1 MRADRRVGAAETC
14 LDQAGGRTQ
23 ITPLWRAMP
32 HHVPLK
38 ATGLLVG
45 CHRGKCLAG
54 AMELMEMSG

>member
-14 LDQAGGRTQ
+14 LGQAGGRTQ

-38 ATGLLVG
+38 ATGLLVT
-45 CHRGKCLAG
+45 AVSVWQ
-54 AMELMEMSG
+54 AQWS